1 MTDKVTTISDAALAA
16 MERIE
21 QEAKARYR
29 EEIQASNTFKKSEP
43 ADYSQPEEEEVEL
56 TPATSFKPSSHI
68 PCLRGDVTKVT
79 KPRPEIQEVTAPS
92 AGIFDRLDK
101 KEADRRLQE
110 LEEAEALR
118 AAVEASQPSN
128 LQADLAAKERII
140 KRLEKKLTE
149 VVKRLDALE
158 GQADG

>member
-1 MTDKVTTISDAALAA
+1 M
-16 MERIE
+16 
-21 QEAKARYR
+21 AKA
-29 EEIQASNTFKKSEP
+29 
-43 ADYSQPEEEEVEL
+43 
-56 TPATSFKPSSHI
+56 
-68 PCLRGDVTKVT
+68 T

-140 KRLEKKLTE
+140 KRLEKKLTQ
-149 VVKRLDALE
+149 VDKHLDALE